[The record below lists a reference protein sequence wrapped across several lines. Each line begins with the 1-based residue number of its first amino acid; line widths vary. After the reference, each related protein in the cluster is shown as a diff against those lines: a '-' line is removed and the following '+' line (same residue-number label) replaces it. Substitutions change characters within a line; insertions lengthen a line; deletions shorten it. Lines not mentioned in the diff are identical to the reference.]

1 MCGALTFFS
10 AAICFFAGVCFGII
24 VAVLVA
30 VAHRED
36 RNEQDKLH

>member
-10 AAICFFAGVCFGII
+10 AAVCFFAGVCFGII

-30 VAHRED
+30 VAHRETR
-36 RNEQDKLH
+36 RNKDDP